1 MTSIHNIRLRTP
13 PHWESPFPTGNK
25 ETHSIPSLP
34 AHEQTRMEPPPQQAV
49 RLDLTCLL
57 NGFYQLHQ
65 NRGSRVRWGELL
77 CQLCQYVAWKEGTG

>member
-1 MTSIHNIRLRTP
+1 MTSIHNTSPLGGQ
-13 PHWESPFPTGNK
+13 PFPQATRK
-25 ETHSIPSLP
+25 PIASHHSIPSLP